1 MALNTDWPAI
11 DVLLPAYNGGA
22 YIREQ
27 LQSII
32 DQDYAGVLRIHVR
45 DDGSSDD
52 TVAVVQQMQALPLP
66 SQRQLHL
73 TQRTSGEGGVSHNVS
88 ALLQAVQD
96 EAEYIA
102 LADQDDVWLPH
113 KLRCQMQTMLA
124 AEQASSIGIKPV
136 LICTDLTVVDAQLN
150 PLHHSLWQ
158 LQKLDPAW
166 AARWQDLLVQN
177 MVTGCTTLFNKAA
190 MTVILPMPTEAGIF
204 HDHWMA
210 TAVAYAGHV
219 LPLPEQTVLYRQ
231 HGHNVEA
238 AQPFNWV
245 YGWHKLK
252 QLRHI
257 TQRSQHMALALNQP
271 CSALFIMWHKL
282 RLGLGRFFL

>member
-32 DQDYAGVLRIHVR
+32 DQDYAGLLRIHVR

-73 TQRTSGEGGVSHNVS
+73 TQRASGEGGVSHNVS
-88 ALLQAVQD
+88 ALLRRVQHSAD
-96 EAEYIA
+96 YIA
-102 LADQDDVWLPH
+102 LADQDDVWLSY
-113 KLRCQMQTMLA
+113 KLRIQMEAMQKTA
-124 AEQASSIGIKPV
+124 AALPV
-136 LICTDLTVVDAQLN
+136 LVCTDLTVVDGHLT

-190 MTVILPMPTEAGIF
+190 MAVILPLPTVPGIF

-210 TAVAYAGHV
+210 TAVAYSGQV
-219 LPLPEQTVLYRQ
+219 LPLAEQTVLYRQ

-238 AQPFNWV
+238 AQHFNWA
-245 YGWHKLK
+245 YSWHKLK
-252 QLRHI
+252 QLPHI
-257 TQRSQHMALALNQP
+257 AQRSQHIAAALHQP
-271 CSALFIMWHKL
+271 CSMRFILWHKL
-282 RLGLGRFFL
+282 RLGLARFFL